1 MSCYKI
7 SKYNYVH
14 VFKQYDYVGLIKSQG
29 TSNIIID
36 RPHNMFLQYSMDV
49 GIIGTVAIF
58 AMIIYVLIGWIKRSY
73 KQGLEKSDLSYP
85 AFVSVVAFL
94 VFTLLNDSM
103 IVLSPFMWVCL
114 GMNNALQQK
123 EKK

>member
-1 MSCYKI
+1 M
-7 SKYNYVH
+7 
-14 VFKQYDYVGLIKSQG
+14 
-29 TSNIIID
+29 
-36 RPHNMFLQYSMDV
+36 
-49 GIIGTVAIF
+49 IGTVAIF
-58 AMIIYVLIGWIKRSY
+58 AMIIYILIGWIKRSY

-114 GMNNALQQK
+114 GMNNALQQR